1 MPGRILVFGE
11 YGTLNGG
18 ENSLLAI
25 LPAMI
30 GRGWKFTAAVPE
42 ESAFANKLARLG
54 IDNLG
59 INLVDQHGSRRDQLS
74 IRKSI
79 SRLIQKNQPDLVH
92 CNSLS
97 TSRLI
102 GPLTNVFGTPT
113 LGYLRDIL
121 KLSKTAISDINQ
133 LDRIVAVSKATRDWH
148 ARQGLDVSKTEVI
161 YNAVDSER
169 FCPAD
174 ARVDLG
180 HLGIRPTDPALLFV
194 GQIGLRKGIDVLLQV
209 FAVVKAKLENSHLL
223 IAGVR
228 HSQKLEAVE
237 FEDRWLRFSRAAS
250 NERSAV
256 HWLGRREDI
265 NQLMNRADLLVHP
278 ARQEPLGRVLL
289 EALACGLPFI
299 ASNVGGTQEI
309 LEGIDN
315 AETLVCP
322 ADGVAEIA
330 SKILKLLGDGPKL
343 ADLRRQF
350 RQQALAKFSIEQCAE
365 RLDSLYERL
374 IFKSVSG

>member
-1 MPGRILVFGE
+1 MPGRVLVFGE

-25 LPAMI
+25 LPAMLL
-30 GRGWKFTAAVPE
+30 RGWKFTAAVPE
-42 ESAFANKLARLG
+42 DSAFAHELAILG

-59 INLVDQHGSRRDQLS
+59 IDLVDQHGSRHSQLS
-74 IRKSI
+74 IRESI
-79 SRLIQKNQPDLVH
+79 SRLIQKNQSDLVH

-102 GPLTNVFGTPT
+102 GPLTHVLGTPT
-113 LGYLRDIL
+113 VGYLRDIL

-148 ARQGLDVSKTEVI
+148 ARQGLDVNKTEVI
-161 YNAVDSER
+161 YNAVDSKR
-169 FCPAD
+169 FCPVD
-174 ARVDLG
+174 ARVDLE
-180 HLGIRPTDPALLFV
+180 HLGIHPSDPVLLFV
-194 GQIGLRKGIDVLLQV
+194 GQIGMRKGIDVLLQV
-209 FAVVKAKLENSHLL
+209 FAIVKSKLENVHLI
-223 IAGVR
+223 IAGAR

-237 FEDRWLRFSRAAS
+237 FEDRWLRFSRAVS
-250 NERSAV
+250 SERSAV
-256 HWLGRREDI
+256 HWLGRRKDI
-265 NQLMNRADLLVHP
+265 NQLMNRADLLIHP

-309 LEGIDN
+309 LEGISG
-315 AETLVCP
+315 AEALICP
-322 ADGVAEIA
+322 ADNVVEIA
-330 SKILKLLGDGPKL
+330 SKILKVLGDGPKL
-343 ADLRRQF
+343 GDLRKQF
-350 RQQALAKFSIEQCAE
+350 RRQALKIFSIEQCAE

-374 IFKSVSG
+374 ILKSVSG